1 MLTFELHV
9 ALIVKPLGC
18 FRLEKTY
25 IYILYASYMCMWL
38 ILLFLLLIN
47 KSSLFCWLKLKQL
60 RAPQMKSY
68 EFTVRFVR
76 LLLWGG

>member
-9 ALIVKPLGC
+9 ALIVKLLGC

-25 IYILYASYMCMWL
+25 IYIICFLHVHVAY
-38 ILLFLLLIN
+38 IIFLLLIN